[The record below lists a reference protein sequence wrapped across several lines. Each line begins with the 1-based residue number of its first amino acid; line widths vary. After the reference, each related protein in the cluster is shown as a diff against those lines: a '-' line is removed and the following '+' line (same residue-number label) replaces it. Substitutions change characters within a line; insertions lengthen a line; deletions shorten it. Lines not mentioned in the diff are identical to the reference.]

1 MEQQPT
7 LINGKHYPM
16 WSQFVEKKAQWIG
29 GKLIDHDM
37 GLDEETEITD
47 IVLRENGETSAWFD
61 IVGKDFSWGGD
72 VEFIGIGS
80 PRLPEATTIYGYAG
94 TSCSIICP
102 LEKTWK

>member
-1 MEQQPT
+1 MEQQPI

-16 WSQFVEKKAQWIG
+16 WSQFVEKKSQWIG

-61 IVGKDFSWGGD
+61 IVGKDFSWGGC
-72 VEFIGIGS
+72 GIY
-80 PRLPEATTIYGYAG
+80 RY
-94 TSCSIICP
+94 
-102 LEKTWK
+102 W